1 MADTGLHFGDC
12 EIDLATSEL
21 RVASKPRA
29 IEPKAFDLLAYLVQ
43 HRDRVVSKNELQD
56 AIWPG
61 MVVTETS
68 LTRTVMKARKAVG
81 DDAHAQRVIKT
92 VPRRGYRFVAD
103 LAEQRRDP
111 FSAEPP
117 GLGPVQFVR
126 SGDVHIAWRTLGEGP
141 VDILFVPGFVSHL
154 DIRYRIAPVARFD
167 ARLSEMGRLI
177 VFDKRG
183 VGLSDRIGYPPTL
196 EHTVDDMRAVLDA
209 AGAERAVLLGV
220 SESGPATALFA
231 ATYPQRTRAIIMYGT
246 FAKGLRSEDYPW
258 AASRKR
264 YDAWLD
270 SLIAEWG
277 GPASVEYFAPSMA
290 DNPEFRDG
298 WARYLRAAATPGSIR
313 DVLEVLRDI
322 DVRDVLPAVKAPT
335 LVLHRKG
342 DRMMR
347 YEAGEDMAA
356 RIPGAQF
363 RLLEGDDHWW
373 WIGDSDA
380 VLREIK
386 IFLEALEPVT
396 DSEAVLATLLA
407 LDLANG
413 DDAFRQSVCETID
426 HQRGRLV
433 TSDGGQLLAVF
444 DGPSRALRCARTI
457 RDRGIANNV
466 GVRAGLHASEVVLG
480 QHEVTGPAVRV
491 AGELMRRAEPGQVL
505 ATGTLRDLVAG
516 SGMQLEPCEVTGFAG
531 ECCCLD

>member
-1 MADTGLHFGDC
+1 MAETALHFGDC
-12 EIDLATSEL
+12 EIDLAASEL
-21 RVASKPRA
+21 RVGGKPRG
-29 IEPKAFDLLAYLVQ
+29 IEPKAFDLLAYLVE
-43 HRDRVVSKNELQD
+43 HRDRVVGKDELQD

-61 MVVTETS
+61 MVVTEAS

-81 DDAHAQRVIKT
+81 DDARRQHVIKT
-92 VPRRGYRFVAD
+92 VSRRGYRFVAD
-103 LAEQRRDP
+103 LQEHQPDP
-111 FSAEPP
+111 FSVEPAN
-117 GLGPVQFVR
+117 LGPVQFVR
-126 SGDVHIAWRTLGEGP
+126 SGDVHIAWRTLGDGP
-141 VDILFVPGFVSHL
+141 LDILFVPGFVSHL
-154 DIRYRIAPVARFD
+154 DIRYRIRPVARFD
-167 ARLSEMGRLI
+167 ARLAEMGRVI
-177 VFDKRG
+177 AFDKRG

-196 EHTVDDMRAVLDA
+196 DHTVDDMRAVLDA
-209 AGAERAVLLGV
+209 AGSERAVLLGV

-258 AASRKR
+258 AASRER

-270 SLIAEWG
+270 SLISEWG

-290 DNPEFRDG
+290 DNPEFREG

-313 DVLEVLRDI
+313 DILEVLRDI
-322 DVRDVLPAVKAPT
+322 DVRDVLPAVQAPT
-335 LVLHRKG
+335 LVIHRKG

-380 VLREIK
+380 VLREIRM
-386 IFLEALEPVT
+386 FLESLEPAAET
-396 DSEAVLATLLA
+396 EAVLATILA

-413 DDAFRQSVCETID
+413 DVVFRRSVCETIE
-426 HQRGRLV
+426 HQSGRLAK
-433 TSDGGQLLAVF
+433 SDGEHMLAMF
-444 DGPSRALRCARTI
+444 DGTSRALRCARTI
-457 RDRGIANNV
+457 RDRGIANRV
-466 GVRAGLHASEVVLG
+466 DVRAGLHASEVVVR
-480 QHEVTGPAVRV
+480 QDTVTGPAVRV
-491 AGELMRRAEPGQVL
+491 ACDLMRQAKPGQVL

-516 SGMQLEPCEVTGFAG
+516 SGMQFEPCAAGGFVG
-531 ECCCLD
+531 ECCCLS